1 MGKYNK
7 ISDSKS
13 LLWHLF
19 SFLEKKF
26 WLILFL
32 RPSLTVGVP
41 IRLYTP
47 CGRRVSKTFMLR
59 HSPNIIIWRLCP
71 LWHHTVT
78 DMSKSETR
86 RCSSLMQNSITVLLR
101 TITLSLP
108 VECQVPYAS
117 VHGHWLRV
125 LSSLK
130 TYLLCTVPCLIYLCM
145 QYLVLCFTQGRH
157 QLISVA

>member
-1 MGKYNK
+1 MTFVFIFRKK
-7 ISDSKS
+7 I
-13 LLWHLF
+13 
-19 SFLEKKF
+19 
-26 WLILFL
+26 WLILFV

-86 RCSSLMQNSITVLLR
+86 RCSALMQNSITVLLR

-108 VECQVPYAS
+108 VECQAPYAS
-117 VHGHWLRV
+117 VHGHWLLCTQFIEDLFAMHCS
-125 LSSLK
+125 LS
-130 TYLLCTVPCLIYLCM
+130 YLLVYAVSSTMLY
-145 QYLVLCFTQGRH
+145 TR
-157 QLISVA
+157 